1 MMMEKLFVRT
11 TTIMVNYLNDV
22 LSLELIINYKLFKMK
37 NFYCFILF
45 LIFGCSGGDDGSENA
60 VPIVFNTFTEK
71 YEGKGF
77 GTPGDKYFFFGVESF
92 FSVVDELYCTNYK
105 TGSNFF
111 NNDDNDVC
119 YIRFIED
126 IKQDDSEWDHE
137 LVIEGNCNYD
147 TFLFPSATG
156 FYQKLIFRVEK
167 GGEWL
172 NVTYDEG
179 FANITERHYKT
190 TETLSSLCD

>member
-1 MMMEKLFVRT
+1 
-11 TTIMVNYLNDV
+11 
-22 LSLELIINYKLFKMK
+22 MK

-45 LIFGCSGGDDGSENA
+45 LIFACSGGDDGSENG
-60 VPIVFNTFTEK
+60 VLRVYNTFTEK

-92 FSVVDELYCTNYK
+92 FSVVDELYCRNYK
-105 TGSNFF
+105 TGQNWV
-111 NNDDNDVC
+111 DDYEEGGLNDVC
-119 YIRFIED
+119 YINFIED
-126 IKQDDSEWDHE
+126 IKRDDSEWDHE
-137 LVIEGNCNYD
+137 LVISGNCTYD
-147 TFLFPSATG
+147 NFLFPSASN
-156 FYQKLIFRVEK
+156 FYQKLIFRVEE

-190 TETLSSLCD
+190 TETLSSLCE